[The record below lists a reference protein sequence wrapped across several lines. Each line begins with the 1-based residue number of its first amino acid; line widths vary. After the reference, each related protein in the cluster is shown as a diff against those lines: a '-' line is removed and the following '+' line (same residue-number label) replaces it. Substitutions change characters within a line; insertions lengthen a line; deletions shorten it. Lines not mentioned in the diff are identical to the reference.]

1 MPTEDQIEGRISPNA
16 LKSGICCSVG
26 NQQSESLTQ
35 LQVLYSFKHDQTPK
49 VRKPYSITKQREKW
63 TEEEHQKFLEAL
75 SLYGRGWRQIEEHV
89 GTKTAVQIRSHAQKF
104 FSKVARESNDG
115 FESSTKPIEIPPP
128 RPKRKPMRPYPRKS
142 VVLLKGISPSSQP
155 ERSPSPNHF
164 VSEQDNKSPSSV
176 LSAFVFDAMGSSA
189 SEQPNRCSSPTSCTT
204 TNIQSL
210 NTSPVEKEN
219 DYVTSTE
226 KENESLSS
234 VKVSGHSTEE
244 NILSLKS
251 NTNFEEP
258 VCAKGSADT
267 VDVPFTSIK
276 LFGKTVEVKCSGKP
290 YTSKSSVEGNDV
302 DSERLVQAL
311 PSTCLDL
318 HLSNGTVIDNWRMV
332 PSKSSLSPC
341 TEIHPDKKDHVEYTG
356 NAPVPWLAL
365 YQGLPFYYVTSF
377 NQTRKDSCVE
387 ESTKEKETLNERS
400 STGSNTGSVSQ
411 TENREKNSDSVDS
424 QCQNLSPEGKM
435 NPQKSSKGFVP
446 YKRCLGERDMSVP
459 KEQERAQKARVW
471 S

>member
-1 MPTEDQIEGRISPNA
+1 MATEDQIEGTMSPNA
-16 LKSGICCSVG
+16 LKSGVCRSIGS
-26 NQQSESLTQ
+26 QQSESLTQ
-35 LQVLYSFKHDQTPK
+35 LQELFSFKHDQTPK
-49 VRKPYSITKQREKW
+49 VRKPYTITKQREKW

-75 SLYGRGWRQIEEHV
+75 RLYGRGWRQIEEHV

-104 FSKVARESNDG
+104 FSKVARESNGG
-115 FESSTKPIEIPPP
+115 FESSTKSIEIPPP
-128 RPKRKPMRPYPRKS
+128 RPKRKPMHPYPRKS
-142 VVLLKGISPSSQP
+142 VASLKGISPSSQP

-204 TNIQSL
+204 NIQSL
-210 NTSPVEKEN
+210 NSSPVEKEN

-234 VKVSGHSTEE
+234 VKVSGHSTGED
-244 NILSLKS
+244 ILYLKS
-251 NTNFEEP
+251 NANLDEP
-258 VCAKGSADT
+258 VCAKGNADA
-267 VDVPFTSIK
+267 VDVPLTSIK
-276 LFGKTVEVKCSGKP
+276 LFGKTVEVKDSGKP
-290 YTSKSSVEGNDV
+290 STSKNGGESNDAV
-302 DSERLVQAL
+302 GERLVQAL

-318 HLSNGTVIDNWRMV
+318 QLSHGTVIDNWSMV

-341 TEIHPDKKDHVEYTG
+341 IEVQSDENDHVEYTG
-356 NAPVPWLAL
+356 NAPVPWWAL
-365 YQGLPFYYVTSF
+365 YQGLPFYYITSF

-387 ESTKEKETLNERS
+387 ERMKEKETLNERS
-400 STGSNTGSVSQ
+400 STGSNTGPVSQ

-435 NPQKSSKGFVP
+435 TPQKSNKGFVP
-446 YKRCLGERDMSVP
+446 YKRCLAERDMSVS
-459 KEQERAQKARVW
+459 EGRERAQKARVC